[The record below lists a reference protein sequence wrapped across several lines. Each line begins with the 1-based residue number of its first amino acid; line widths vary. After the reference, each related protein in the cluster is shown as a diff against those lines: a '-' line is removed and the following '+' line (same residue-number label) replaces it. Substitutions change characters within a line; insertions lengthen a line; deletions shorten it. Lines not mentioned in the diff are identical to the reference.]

1 MAMPPQPPAQ
11 TFGCPSCHALNVV
24 GVARCG
30 ACGATFTPQAPAAP
44 QPQFGPPPGPGAPP
58 VATGGAAQPNPQPQ
72 QGAGVAPTQAGAAPF
87 QPGATGQQP
96 PQGTA
101 PAAVQQP
108 LAGVNPPTN
117 WAGVAKTALI
127 AGAVLLAT
135 TCVLGMVGA
144 AFWFHTPTPDPID
157 WSNNDAGVIEAG
169 ATNPRVANSD
179 GGTINPSNG
188 GAVINGPLVVNNNGV
203 PGTQQP
209 LCCTE
214 TVDITRRIIPF
225 RGPKARWYR
234 NEYLRSHPFPS
245 N

>member
-1 MAMPPQPPAQ
+1 MAMPPQPPAH
-11 TFGCPSCHALNVV
+11 TFGCPSCHAINNV

-58 VATGGAAQPNPQPQ
+58 VATGGAAN
-72 QGAGVAPTQAGAAPF
+72 
-87 QPGATGQQP
+87 QQP
-96 PQGTA
+96 PQGNQGQGGGQQ
-101 PAAVQQP
+101 AAAARP
-108 LAGVNPPTN
+108 GVNPPTN

-157 WSNNDAGVIEAG
+157 WSNNDAGVVEAG
-169 ATNPRVANSD
+169 NPRVANSD
-179 GGTINPSNG
+179 GGTVNPGTG
-188 GAVINGPLVVNNNGV
+188 GVPLINGPLVVNNNGV
-203 PGTQQP
+203 PETQQP
-209 LCCTE
+209 LCCTQ
-214 TVDITRRIIPF
+214 TVDINRRILTF
-225 RGPKARWYR
+225 RGRKAWAERER
-234 NEYLRSHPFPS
+234 YLHDRPFPS